1 MTTSHPIAPPISAR
15 HRHRLFTRFFLVL
28 LLAVAATT
36 QFAGASEGFTEPYR
50 RISVAAPEAGI
61 IGKTFVEEGASVRQ
75 GEPLVQLDVAL
86 QQALLAIAEVG
97 KQARGR
103 VDAAQAEV
111 GLRQQMLRA
120 LEDLRSTGHARPEE
134 LERARADLAIAQGE
148 LTSARE
154 QQHLKQLEYERIR
167 VQIDRRTVRAPLDG
181 VVTKVLKRSG
191 EFTAPNDPNLM
202 VLVQLDPLFATF
214 DLASNE
220 AEELRVGQPV
230 SVRFGESGADAEGE
244 IDYISPVI
252 DAESGTVAI
261 KVRLPNPQGQL
272 QSGQAC
278 TFSD

>member
-1 MTTSHPIAPPISAR
+1 MTTSHSYALPVVARKRCFFFTALLVILLAAAATSQSAR
-15 HRHRLFTRFFLVL
+15 
-28 LLAVAATT
+28 
-36 QFAGASEGFTEPYR
+36 ASDGFTEPYR
-50 RISVAAPEAGI
+50 TISVAAPEAGI
-61 IGKTFVEEGASVRQ
+61 IGKTFVEEGATVRQ

-111 GLRQQMLRA
+111 NLRKQMLTA
-120 LEDLRSTGHARPEE
+120 LEDLRATGHARAEE

-148 LTSARE
+148 LTAARE
-154 QQHLKQLEYERIR
+154 QQQLKQLEYQQIR

-214 DLASNE
+214 DLASSE
-220 AEELRVGQPV
+220 AAELAVGQPV
-230 SVRFGESGADAEGE
+230 SVRFGDSGADAEGQ
-244 IDYISPVI
+244 IDYVSPVI

-261 KVRLPNPQGQL
+261 KVRLPNPDGQL

-278 TFSD
+278 TFND